1 MKNKQIKNDDNMA
14 KKKTVKKTKK
24 TTRKVKK
31 KTSRKKPV
39 RKATRPKKTAR
50 KSTKATKPKKRA
62 MTKRKIS
69 SGQTAS
75 RAKIA
80 AMHKKRGTSCPECR
94 STKIIEDSSRGERY
108 CNDCGSII
116 KEDIV
121 DTGQEWRA
129 FDSEQM
135 SRRARGGA
143 PLTFTKHDKG
153 LTTEI
158 GKGLGE
164 LYKVPPKKRAQYYRL
179 TKWHKRLIK
188 SKDRNLSFAL
198 SELQRIISFLNLPR
212 PVHERIARHYEQ
224 AVNKGLV
231 RGRSIE
237 SVVAAITYAVSRE
250 FGSPRTLE
258 EISEASGVEKREI
271 GRTYRYIARELGIR
285 ILPADPV
292 TYVPRF
298 CSMLGLSDKVQARS
312 IEILK
317 KAKKFDITSGKGPTG
332 VAAAAIYVACVLEG
346 EKRTQREVADIVGV
360 TEVTI
365 RNRYKEVIEKLGI
378 VEEVE
383 TKAKED

>member
-1 MKNKQIKNDDNMA
+1 MS
-14 KKKTVKKTKK
+14 
-24 TTRKVKK
+24 RKVKK
-31 KTSRKKPV
+31 
-39 RKATRPKKTAR
+39 AGA
-50 KSTKATKPKKRA
+50 
-62 MTKRKIS
+62 KRKVAKRPREAKMAK
-69 SGQTAS
+69 G
-75 RAKIA
+75 RANLPLTG
-80 AMHKKRGTSCPECR
+80 KREMVCPECG
-94 STKIIEDSSRGERY
+94 STNFMEDQTRGERV
-108 CNDCGSII
+108 CAKCGLVI
-116 KEDIV
+116 KEDII

-164 LYKVPPKKRAQYYRL
+164 LYKVPAKKRAQYYRL

-198 SELQRIISFLNLPR
+198 SELQRIVSFLNLSR
-212 PVHERIARHYEQ
+212 PIHERVARYYEQ

-237 SVVAAITYAVSRE
+237 SVVAAITYAVARQ
-250 FGSPRTLE
+250 FHSPRTLE

-271 GRTYRYIARELGIR
+271 GRTYRYIARELGVR

-292 TYVPRF
+292 NYVPRF
-298 CSMLGLSDKVQARS
+298 CSMLGLSDKVQARA
-312 IEILK
+312 INILD
-317 KAKKFDITSGKGPTG
+317 KAKKHEITSGKGPTG
-332 VAAAAIYVACVLEG
+332 VAAASIYVACVLLS

-365 RNRYKEVIEKLGI
+365 RNRYKELVEKLGI
-378 VEEVE
+378 EDEVE
-383 TKAKED
+383 KKAKEE

>member
-1 MKNKQIKNDDNMA
+1 MPA
-14 KKKTVKKTKK
+14 
-24 TTRKVKK
+24 
-31 KTSRKKPV
+31 
-39 RKATRPKKTAR
+39 
-50 KSTKATKPKKRA
+50 
-62 MTKRKIS
+62 
-69 SGQTAS
+69 
-75 RAKIA
+75 
-80 AMHKKRGTSCPECR
+80 KKRGSARKPAKATAAKAGKRGKVCPDCGN
-94 STKIIEDSSRGERY
+94 TQFTEDSTRGELV
-108 CNDCGSII
+108 CTKCGLVAQQDII
-116 KEDIV
+116 

-135 SRRARGGA
+135 SRRARSGA

-164 LYKVPPKKRAQYYRL
+164 LYKVPARKRAQYYRL

-198 SELQRIISFLNLPR
+198 SELQRIVSFLNLPR
-212 PVHERIARHYEQ
+212 PIHERIARYYEE

-237 SVVAAITYAVSRE
+237 SVVASLTYAVSRE
-250 FGSPRTLE
+250 FDSPRTLD

-271 GRTYRYIARELGIR
+271 GRTYRYIARELNVR

-292 TYVPRF
+292 TFIPRF
-298 CSMLGLSDKVQARS
+298 CSMLGLSDKVQAKS
-312 IEILK
+312 VEILR
-317 KAKKFDITSGKGPTG
+317 KAKKHDVTSGKGPTG
-332 VAAAAIYVACVLEG
+332 VAAAAIYIATVLIG

-365 RNRYKEVIEKLGI
+365 RNRYKELIEKLGI
-378 VEEVE
+378 EEEVE
-383 TKAKED
+383 KRTKED

>member
-1 MKNKQIKNDDNMA
+1 MAA
-14 KKKTVKKTKK
+14 KKQTAK
-24 TTRKVKK
+24 
-31 KTSRKKPV
+31 SA
-39 RKATRPKKTAR
+39 KATM
-50 KSTKATKPKKRA
+50 KPK
-62 MTKRKIS
+62 
-69 SGQTAS
+69 
-75 RAKIA
+75 
-80 AMHKKRGTSCPECR
+80 RGNVCPECG
-94 STKIIEDSSRGERY
+94 STNFLEDPTRGELV
-108 CNDCGSII
+108 CAKCGLVQKENII
-116 KEDIV
+116 

-135 SRRARGGA
+135 SRRARSGA

-164 LYKVPPKKRAQYYRL
+164 LYKVPARKRAQYYRL

-198 SELQRIISFLNLPR
+198 SELQRIVSFLNLPR
-212 PVHERIARHYEQ
+212 PIHERIARYYEE

-237 SVVAAITYAVSRE
+237 SVVAALTYAVSRE
-250 FGSPRTLE
+250 FNSPRTLD

-271 GRTYRYIARELGIR
+271 GRTYRYIARELGVR

-292 TYVPRF
+292 TFVPRF
-298 CSMLGLSDKVQARS
+298 TSMLGLSDKVQAKS

-317 KAKKFDITSGKGPTG
+317 KAKKHDITSGKGPTG
-332 VAAAAIYVACVLEG
+332 VAAAAIYVATVLGG

-365 RNRYKEVIEKLGI
+365 RNRYKELVEKLGI
-378 VEEVE
+378 EEEVE
-383 TKAKED
+383 KKAKEE